1 MKRNEIIILRIL
13 NVWSFILGSVTI
25 TALVYAFIQIIT
37 GNVHSTASF
46 EF

>member
-1 MKRNEIIILRIL
+1 MEKTINLVARVWVGVLMSMTII
-13 NVWSFILGSVTI
+13 SLGYVI
-25 TALVYAFIQIIT
+25 VQVVT

>member
-1 MKRNEIIILRIL
+1 MEKAV
-13 NVWSFILGSVTI
+13 NVLATVWVATLMVMTFVSL
-25 TALVYAFIQIIT
+25 AYATYQLCT

>member
-1 MKRNEIIILRIL
+1 MEKIL
-13 NVWSFILGSVTI
+13 NVLGMVWVGVLLSMTI
-25 TALVYAFIQIIT
+25 ISLGYAIFQVVT

>member
-1 MKRNEIIILRIL
+1 MEK
-13 NVWSFILGSVTI
+13 TI
-25 TALVYAFIQIIT
+25 NLLAGIWVGVLMSMTIASICYAFIQVIT

>member
-1 MKRNEIIILRIL
+1 MEKTINLVAAVWVGVLMSMTII
-13 NVWSFILGSVTI
+13 SLGYVI
-25 TALVYAFIQIIT
+25 VQVVT

>member
-1 MKRNEIIILRIL
+1 MEKAVNVLAAVWVGVLMSMTII
-13 NVWSFILGSVTI
+13 SLGYVI
-25 TALVYAFIQIIT
+25 VQVVT

>member
-1 MKRNEIIILRIL
+1 MKTEKVINLVAG
-13 NVWSFILGSVTI
+13 VWVGVLMSTTI
-25 TALVYAFIQIIT
+25 VSLCYAAIQVIT

>member
-1 MKRNEIIILRIL
+1 MERTVN
-13 NVWSFILGSVTI
+13 FIAWGLIYVLGSM
-25 TALVYAFIQIIT
+25 TAYGLIYAAIQIAT

>member
-1 MKRNEIIILRIL
+1 MEKVANVIAVVWTGVLMSMIII
-13 NVWSFILGSVTI
+13 SLG
-25 TALVYAFIQIIT
+25 YAIIQVVT

>member
-1 MKRNEIIILRIL
+1 MKTERVINLL
-13 NVWSFILGSVTI
+13 AGVWVGVLMSVTVVS
-25 TALVYAFIQIIT
+25 LCYAFIQVIT

>member
-25 TALVYAFIQIIT
+25 TALGYAFIQIIT